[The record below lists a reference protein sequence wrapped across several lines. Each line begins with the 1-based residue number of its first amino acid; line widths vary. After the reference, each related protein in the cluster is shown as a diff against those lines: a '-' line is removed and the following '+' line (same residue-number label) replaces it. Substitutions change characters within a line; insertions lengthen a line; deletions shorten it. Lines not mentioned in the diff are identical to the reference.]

1 MFFEAR
7 AVDHASMDKAS
18 SLSVAQERL
27 ATNIRSLRES
37 KGIAQERLAW
47 EAGVDRSYCGKIERG
62 QANPSLNVLCRMAD
76 LLEVEVHTLLQ
87 PTLPR
92 RARKKSNPVER

>member
-1 MFFEAR
+1 
-7 AVDHASMDKAS
+7 MDNAT
-18 SLSVAQERL
+18 SLSVVQERL
-27 ATNIRSLRES
+27 AANIRSLRES

-76 LLEVEVHTLLQ
+76 LLEVEVHVLL
-87 PTLPR
+87 LPPP
-92 RARKKSNPVER
+92 ARKPRKKGSTVER